1 MKLPFFVFFLSIIFL
16 THSNLSQAQGSA
28 LVPSDI
34 FFSDQPDSSD
44 KSNQPLANTANAI
57 TEPDLHID
65 EQALQNIVLQHHLT
79 GHKLVLPPQQPKG
92 KEINLAMIRQALPD
106 SWKNTVHFQ
115 IISWSQRFETIQSD
129 NHNNIIHI
137 HLSRHGYIQSI
148 STH

>member
-1 MKLPFFVFFLSIIFL
+1 MKLSFVIFFLSMIFL
-16 THSNLSQAQGSA
+16 THSHFSQAQGSA

-34 FFSDQPDSSD
+34 FFSDQTDSSE
-44 KSNQPLANTANAI
+44 KSIQPLANTANAI
-57 TEPDLHID
+57 TDPDLHLD

-106 SWKNTVHFQ
+106 AWKNTVHFQ
-115 IISWSQRFETIQSD
+115 IISWSQRFETIPHD
-129 NHNNIIHI
+129 NHSNIIRI

-148 STH
+148 STR